1 LALLAGFA
9 AGIGLTIGTDA
20 LMHAMGVFPPS
31 GRPTPDPQLA
41 LATFYRT
48 VYSILGAYVI
58 ARLAPRR
65 PMAHALYGGA
75 VGVIMSTLGAVAT
88 WNLGLGSHW
97 YPLALIALAMPT
109 SWAGA
114 KLYLVRE
121 ERRERPTYKQS
132 GV

>member
-1 LALLAGFA
+1 
-9 AGIGLTIGTDA
+9 LTIGTDA
-20 LMHAMGVFPPS
+20 LLHAIGFFPPL
-31 GRPTPDPQLA
+31 GQPTPDPQLA
-41 LATFYRT
+41 LATVYRT

-97 YPLALIALAMPT
+97 YPLALIALSMPT

-114 KLYLVRE
+114 KLYLMQADRG
-121 ERRERPTYKQS
+121 RRLTYTSS
-132 GV
+132 GM